1 MQQRANLV
9 NPRLHVEAAS
19 AVRHHDGLPE
29 FYVGHVLDQLILK
42 FRELEW
48 PVITFTIM
56 LVVCPHA
63 DNHRIVLG
71 EVSRRLQRG
80 PAQLNTQ
87 KTTNTAPGFYK
98 GAAKKTRYPVV
109 IQLHA
114 INITSDCRKLC
125 RKRHSWPKTQRRQR
139 RRLNPNVS

>member
-87 KTTNTAPGFYK
+87 KTTNTAPG
-98 GAAKKTRYPVV
+98 V
-109 IQLHA
+109 L
-114 INITSDCRKLC
+114 
-125 RKRHSWPKTQRRQR
+125 QRRCQKNPVPCGNPTPRYKHYQR
-139 RRLNPNVS
+139 LPETLQKTPQLAQNPTAATAET

>member
-1 MQQRANLV
+1 MQQRTYLI
-9 NPRLHVEAAS
+9 NPRLHIEAAP
-19 AVRHHDGLPE
+19 AVRHRNGSPE
-29 FYVGHVLDQLILK
+29 LYVGHVLDQLILK

-48 PVITFTIM
+48 PVITFTVM

-71 EVSRRLQRG
+71 EVTRRLQRG

-87 KTTNTAPGFYK
+87 KPASTPPGFYK

-109 IQLHA
+109 
-114 INITSDCRKLC
+114 
-125 RKRHSWPKTQRRQR
+125 
-139 RRLNPNVS
+139 

>member
-1 MQQRANLV
+1 MQQRAYLV
-9 NPRLHVEAAS
+9 NPRLHIEAAS
-19 AVRHHDGLPE
+19 AMRHHDRLPE
-29 FYVGHVLDQLILK
+29 FYIGHVLDQLILK
-42 FRELEW
+42 FRQLEW

-63 DNHRIVLG
+63 NNHGIVFG

-87 KTTNTAPGFYK
+87 KTSDAAHGFYK
-98 GAAKKTRYPVV
+98 GAARKPRYPVV

-114 INITSDCRKLC
+114 VNTTSDGSDLC
-125 RKRHSWPKTQRRQR
+125 GKCHSWPKT
-139 RRLNPNVS
+139 